1 MGGIKLFLRRL
12 FCFHHYKHWE
22 VWKYYINERLINVF
36 DHYYC
41 TKCGKSKIKRRKIWK
56 KSK

>member
-1 MGGIKLFLRRL
+1 MKLFLRRL

-22 VWKYYINERLINVF
+22 VWKYYINEKLINVF